1 MSTPSHSSNMT
12 QTTMRRLLLI
22 ILSLT
27 SCALTAAAGPAKPTA
42 AVSSSSSASAPA
54 GAPAAGISGTSG
66 VSGAP
71 AASAADG
78 AGPAFTRSYPL
89 SGLGGGSVLR
99 LRTTNGTEVV
109 RFGSRT
115 DELVTRAT
123 LKLRYSYSPA
133 LIPGQ
138 SHIKVLLNDE
148 VITVLPV
155 THENA
160 GKTLTSDVEIDPRVL
175 TDYNSLALQFI
186 GHYTDKC
193 EDSLHSSLWAEVS
206 GASSLELTLRPLA
219 VDADLGRLPE
229 PFFDLRDSRRL
240 TLPFV
245 FGAKPTHATL
255 RAAAVSA
262 SWFGKL
268 AAWRGSRFPV
278 TLNQLPRSH
287 AVVFATNTE
296 RPAELSTL
304 PPFTGPSISV
314 MRNPADQVSLLLV
327 IGGRDAAELKAAA
340 DALARGS
347 SAMSGS
353 QIAVTKSRT
362 ERPRAAYDAPN
373 WVRLDRPVKFGELV
387 EDKQQLQ
394 AFGHVPPPVRVN
406 LRIPPDL
413 FTWNSRGVPVSLK
426 FRYTPPIRASESRMS
441 MSINDELVES
451 LNLRSSGQGGDSAH
465 VVLPLL
471 DNGLLGDGREVLV
484 PAFKLG
490 ARNQLQYSFSFSYQ
504 KEGACSEV
512 QVENVRAMID
522 ADSTIDFSGYPH
534 YAEMPHLG
542 YFANAGFPFTKFA
555 DLAQTTVVLPDAPAA
570 QDIEVMLGLMGRM
583 GESTGYPA
591 TLVEVTTANDE
602 NLLKNR
608 DLLLIGA
615 AGQQK
620 LLQRWAAN
628 LPASLDGRTRKISQ
642 PVSTAT
648 SLFDWLGFGTKPDAE
663 VASSEAMSG
672 GGPMA
677 LMTGFES
684 PLTAGRSVV
693 AVTAAA
699 PQDMLQVLDA
709 LADEGVLRGMHG
721 SAAFVSGKRVDS
733 VLAGSTYKIGE
744 LPIWT
749 IVWFNMSG
757 HPFLLGIMSVLA
769 VLVLAFALWRS
780 LRAIAARRLKVDKR

>member
-1 MSTPSHSSNMT
+1 
-12 QTTMRRLLLI
+12 MRQLLLM

-27 SCALTAAAGPAKPTA
+27 SFALTAAPAAPAT
-42 AVSSSSSASAPA
+42 SSALPV
-54 GAPAAGISGTSG
+54 AALAT
-66 VSGAP
+66 P
-71 AASAADG
+71 SAAAAPDG
-78 AGPAFTRSYPL
+78 SAAQLTRSFPL
-89 SGLGGGSVLR
+89 SGLGGAAVLR
-99 LRTTNGTEVV
+99 LHTTDGTELL
-109 RFGSRT
+109 RFGTRA
-115 DELVTRAT
+115 DELVTRAV

-148 VITVLPV
+148 VVSVLTV

-160 GKTLTSDVEIDPRVL
+160 GKTLTSEVEIDPRVL
-175 TDYNSLALQFI
+175 TDYNTLALQFI

-193 EDSLHSSLWAEVS
+193 EDPLHSSLWAEVS
-206 GASSLELTLRPLA
+206 GASTLELGVRPLA
-219 VDADLGRLPE
+219 VGPDLARLPE
-229 PFFDLRDSRRL
+229 PFFDPRDSRRL

-245 FGAKPTHATL
+245 FAAKPTHATL
-255 RAAAVSA
+255 RASAVTA

-278 TLNQLPRSH
+278 MLNQLPRGH
-287 AVVFATNTE
+287 AVVFATNVE
-296 RPAELSTL
+296 RPAELATL
-304 PPFTGPSISV
+304 RPFSGPSIAV
-314 MRNPADQVSLLLV
+314 MRNPVDQVSLLLL
-327 IGGRDAAELKAAA
+327 IGGRDAAEMKAAA

-347 SAMSGS
+347 GAMSGS
-353 QIAVTKSRT
+353 QIAITKSST
-362 ERPRAAYDAPN
+362 EHPRAAYDAPN
-373 WVRLDRPVKFGELV
+373 WVRLDRPMKFGELV

-394 AFGHVPPPVRVN
+394 VFGHVPAPVRVN

-426 FRYTPPIRASESRMS
+426 FRYTPPIRTSESRMS

-471 DNGLLGDGREVLV
+471 DSGLLGDGKEVLV

-490 ARNQLQYSFSFSYQ
+490 SRNQLQYAFSFSYQ
-504 KEGACSEV
+504 KESACTEV
-512 QVENVRAMID
+512 QVDNVRAMID

-542 YFANAGFPFTKFA
+542 YFASAGFPFTKYA
-555 DLAQTTVVLPDAPAA
+555 DLSQTTVVLPDVPAA

-591 TLVEVTTANDE
+591 TQVEVSTANDE
-602 NLLKNR
+602 SLLKNR

-615 AGQQK
+615 GGQQK

-628 LPASLDGRTRKISQ
+628 LPASLDGNSRRISQ

-648 SLFDWLGFGTKPDAE
+648 RLFDGLGFGSKPDTQ
-663 VASSEAMSG
+663 VATSESMSG
-672 GGPMA
+672 GGAMA
-677 LMTGFES
+677 LMIGFES

-699 PQDMLQVLDA
+699 PQDMPQVLDA
-709 LADEGVLRGMHG
+709 MADEPLLRGMHG
-721 SAAFVSGKRVDS
+721 SAIFVSGKRVES
-733 VLAGSTYKIGE
+733 ILAGKTYTLGE

-749 IVWFNMSG
+749 MIWFPMSG
-757 HPFLLGIMSVLA
+757 HPILLGIMSVLA
-769 VLVLAFALWRS
+769 VLVFAFALWRS
-780 LRAIAARRLKVDKR
+780 LRAIAARRLKVEKR

>member
-1 MSTPSHSSNMT
+1 
-12 QTTMRRLLLI
+12 MRRLLLI

-27 SCALTAAAGPAKPTA
+27 SCVLTAAPGPTKPASGPAVT
-42 AVSSSSSASAPA
+42 PA
-54 GAPAAGISGTSG
+54 
-66 VSGAP
+66 
-71 AASAADG
+71 AASAAPATVATTATAPVATAPDG
-78 AGPAFTRSYPL
+78 AGPAVTRTYPL
-89 SGLGGGSVLR
+89 SGMGGGTVLR
-99 LRTTNGTEVV
+99 LRTTNGIEVV
-109 RFGSRT
+109 RFGARA
-115 DELVTRAT
+115 DELVTRAV
-123 LKLRYSYSPA
+123 LRLRYSYSPA

-148 VITVLPV
+148 VLTVLPV
-155 THENA
+155 TPENA
-160 GKTLTSDVEIDPRVL
+160 GKTLTRDIEIDPRFL
-175 TDYNSLALQFI
+175 TDYNALALQFI

-193 EDSLHSSLWAEVS
+193 EDALHSSLWAEVS
-206 GASSLELTLRPLA
+206 GASALELTVRPLA
-219 VDADLGRLPE
+219 VSADLARLPE

-245 FGAKPTHATL
+245 FAARPTHATL

-278 TLNQLPRSH
+278 TLNQLPQGH

-296 RPAELSTL
+296 RPAALATL
-304 PPFTGPSISV
+304 PPFAGPSISV
-314 MRNPADQVSLLLV
+314 LRNPADPFGLLLV
-327 IGGRDAAELKAAA
+327 VGGRDAADLKAAA

-347 SAMSGS
+347 AAMSGS
-353 QIAVTKSRT
+353 QIAVAASRT

-394 AFGHVPPPVRVN
+394 VFGHAPAPVRIN

-413 FTWNSRGVPVSLK
+413 FTWQSRGVPVALK
-426 FRYTPPIRASESRMS
+426 FRYTPPIRPSESRMS
-441 MSINDELVES
+441 MSINDELLAS

-465 VVLPLL
+465 LVLPLL
-471 DNGLLGDGREVLV
+471 ENGLLGEGKEVLV

-490 ARNQLQYSFSFSYQ
+490 SRNQMQYSFSFSYQ
-504 KEGACSEV
+504 KEGPCET
-512 QVENVRAMID
+512 QIDNVRAMID

-534 YAEMPHLG
+534 YAEMPNLG
-542 YFANAGFPFTKFA
+542 HFANAGFPFTKFA

-570 QDIEVMLGLMGRM
+570 QDIEVMLGLMGRV

-591 TLVEVTTANDE
+591 TLVEVTTASNE
-602 NLLKNR
+602 SLLKDR
-608 DLLLIGA
+608 DLLVIGA
-615 AGQQK
+615 GGQQK
-620 LLQRWAAN
+620 LLQRWAAK
-628 LPASLDGRTRKISQ
+628 LPASLDGATRRISQ

-648 SLFDWLGFGTKPDAE
+648 SLFDWLGFGTSPDPQ
-663 VASSEAMSG
+663 VASSESLSG

-693 AVTAAA
+693 AVTAGT

-709 LADEGVLRGMHG
+709 LADEVVQRGMHG
-721 SAAFVSGKRVDS
+721 SAAFIKGKRVES
-733 VLAGSTYKIGE
+733 MLVGPTYEIGN
-744 LPIWT
+744 LPWWTMIWF
-749 IVWFNMSG
+749 IMSG
-757 HPFLLGIMSVLA
+757 HPVMLGIMGVLA
-769 VLVLAFALWRS
+769 VLVIAFALWRS
-780 LRAIAARRLKVDKR
+780 LRALAARRLKVDPR